1 LVIERFFGSVFD
13 PAGISGICLIDGRL
27 YMKRWWYVVGFL
39 LALLMIP
46 VSCRQLFTTS
56 LAKPLARTSIT
67 ISPNAT
73 TSELL
78 ELANSSAGATPEGAK
93 AILAALASR
102 PEDVAA
108 LSAADKT
115 TVLDMAITATI
126 NMDSVTKAANSAQS
140 NTDPNKT
147 TADILKS
154 FDTSV
159 DTTAVMVIM
168 SDPKATADIPAEK
181 LVYSGA
187 VLIADAAKTTEPSVI
202 MDAVSSG
209 DTTTLNAT
217 DKAKVDAVIAV
228 EKDLTTN
235 RSTELSTLTIGSY
248 NIGDLI
254 KGTL

>member
-1 LVIERFFGSVFD
+1 
-13 PAGISGICLIDGRL
+13 
-27 YMKRWWYVVGFL
+27 MKRWWYAIGFL
-39 LALLMIP
+39 FVLLVIP

-56 LAKPLARTSIT
+56 LAGALARTSIT

-78 ELANSSAGATPEGAK
+78 DLANSSAGATPEGAK

-126 NMDSVTKAANSAQS
+126 NMDSVTKAANSAKA
-140 NTDPNKT
+140 NTDANDT
-147 TADILKS
+147 TTQILNS

-168 SDPKATADIPAEK
+168 SDPTAVASIPAEK

-187 VLIADAAKTTEPSVI
+187 VLLADATKNSGTSTV
-202 MDAVSSG
+202 MNAVSSG
-209 DTTTLNAT
+209 DTSTLNAA
-217 DKAKVDAVIAV
+217 DKAKVDTVISV

-235 RSTELSTLTIGSY
+235 RSEELSTLTIGDY
-248 NIGDLI
+248 NVSDLI
-254 KGTL
+254 KGTM